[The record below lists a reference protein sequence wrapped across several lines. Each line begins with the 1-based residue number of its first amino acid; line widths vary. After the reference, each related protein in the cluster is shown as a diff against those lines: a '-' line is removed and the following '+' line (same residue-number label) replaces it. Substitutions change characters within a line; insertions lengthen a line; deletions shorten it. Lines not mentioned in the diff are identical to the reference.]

1 MISSAS
7 ILCDLADF
15 VTKINL
21 SDISSL
27 KSLEYWLL
35 CRPTVQTV
43 SMLSFY
49 HLDARPSNHPLFDRL
64 YGPFGKPPSV
74 RVVHIDLALQNN

>member
-7 ILCDLADF
+7 ILCDLAAF
-15 VTKINL
+15 VTKINS
-21 SDISSL
+21 SDILSL
-27 KSLEYWLL
+27 KSLEYNWLL

-64 YGPFGKPPSV
+64 YGPSGEPPRSV
-74 RVVHIDLALQNN
+74 LSTLI